1 MRRRIDRRFVA
12 IPLAVIG
19 IAVGG
24 LVVSATQS
32 DVEVTNVESPVA
44 GGAHAM
50 LDDGKARRAHQSF
63 QQAVAMLRAG
73 EFEYAVTAL
82 HEVLE
87 IYPALPEGHVNMGY
101 ALLGLGDTKAAA
113 DFFDTASTLRPSL
126 HNAYYGLALAEI
138 ENGNKKSALA
148 AMQAFAHRT
157 APDDRHL
164 ARAQEIIWE
173 LQAATQEASP

>member
-1 MRRRIDRRFVA
+1 VSRRIDRRLIA

-24 LVVSATQS
+24 LVVSATQR
-32 DVEVTNVESPVA
+32 DVEVTNVVSPVA

-63 QQAVAMLRAG
+63 QQAVAMLQAG

-82 HEVLE
+82 HDVLAV
-87 IYPALPEGHVNMGY
+87 YPALPEAHVNMGY
-101 ALLGLGDTKAAA
+101 ALLGLGEADAAA
-113 DFFDTASTLRPSL
+113 DFFDSASTLRPSL
-126 HNAYYGLALAEI
+126 HNAYYGMALAEI
-138 ENGNKKSALA
+138 ELDNKKSALA
-148 AMQAFAHRT
+148 AMQAFAHRA

-173 LQAATQEASP
+173 LQAATRKASP